1 MAEYQI
7 PGRSITASTLF
18 RVVPGLNISG
28 LAGQLSRRDRW
39 VLLLLDGRRTQADLA
54 RLTHR
59 SEPDVAYTLV
69 RLLQLGYIEQASLVE
84 DNIKR
89 PHSSR

>member
-39 VLLLLDGRRTQADLA
+39 VLLLLDGRRTQGDLA

-59 SEPDVAYTLV
+59 SEPDVTYALI
-69 RLLQLGYIEQASLVE
+69 RFFQSGYIEQVGQTESGP
-84 DNIKR
+84 R
-89 PHSSR
+89 S

>member
-1 MAEYQI
+1 MAEFQM

-18 RVVPGLNISG
+18 RIIPGLNISV

-39 VLLLLDGRRTQADLA
+39 VLLLLDGKRTQADLA

-59 SEPDVAYTLV
+59 SEPDVAYTLI
-69 RLLQLGYIEQASLVE
+69 RFFQSGYIEQVGQAE
-84 DNIKR
+84 
-89 PHSSR
+89 SSHGS